1 MKRAQTLE
9 SIEREVIG
17 CKKCPEL
24 RTYCLQ
30 VATEKKRAYRD
41 WTYWGKPVPAFGDRN
56 PRLVL
61 VGLAPGAHG
70 SNRTGRMF
78 TGDAS
83 GDFLYPAL
91 HRAGFASQAASL
103 HRDDGLELHDCIITA
118 ALRCAPPQNKPSPE
132 ELRRCFPYLVREFAV
147 LSNMRVVVGLG
158 AIGTKAAIA
167 ALKANGFE
175 VERAAFAHGALA
187 RARQGARTVTL
198 IASFHPSRQN
208 TNTGKLTR
216 AMFDA
221 IFTRARELL
230 DASSGSA

>member
-1 MKRAQTLE
+1 VKRAQTLE
-9 SIEREVIG
+9 SIEREVVA

-30 VATEKKRAYRD
+30 VAAEKKRAYRD

-56 PRLVL
+56 ARVVL

-103 HRDDGLELHDCIITA
+103 HRDDGMELRDCIITA
-118 ALRCAPPQNKPSPE
+118 ALRCAPPQNKPSLE

-147 LSNMRVVVGLG
+147 LSEMRVVVGLG

-167 ALKANGFE
+167 ALKANAFD
-175 VERAAFAHGALA
+175 VERGVFAHGAEQLA
-187 RARQGARTVTL
+187 RKGSHRVTL

-208 TNTGKLTR
+208 TNTERVTPRKQL
-216 AMFDA
+216 
-221 IFTRARELL
+221 
-230 DASSGSA
+230 